1 MSYPRIERINNDN
14 VNEVSLSF
22 YESNHA
28 IEINKKLCTGCSVCV
43 KICPQG
49 ALVQNR
55 DGKIKVKTEDLIPE
69 IPDANKCS
77 YCGSCAYMCP
87 FSAITLKK
95 NGSPVALEDI
105 PLVKE
110 KVLPKLEYKIIKSK
124 KKGQK
129 VKVYVEGSIEID
141 WNLCI
146 SCLSCYEVCPNS
158 AFFKTKR
165 TNKLGKAVKLDIN
178 VRAACLFCGACQTA
192 CLQKAITI
200 RVEKVNYSGEYKEI
214 FWSDLIKRSK
224 GKR

>member
-1 MSYPRIERINNDN
+1 MSYPRVERINNDS
-14 VNEVSLSF
+14 VNEVTLSF

-43 KICPQG
+43 KICPKG

-69 IPDANKCS
+69 IPDADKCS
-77 YCGSCAYMCP
+77 YCGTCAYMCP

-110 KVLPKLEYKIIKSK
+110 KVLPKLEHEILKCK

-129 VKVYVEGSIEID
+129 AKIYVEGSVEID
-141 WNLCI
+141 WNSCI
-146 SCLSCYEVCPNS
+146 SCMSCYEVCPNS
-158 AFFKTKR
+158 AFFKAQR

-178 VRAACLFCGACQTA
+178 VRAACLYCGACETA
-192 CLQKAITI
+192 CPQKAITVHI
-200 RVEKVNYSGEYKEI
+200 DKVKYSGEYKEI